1 MGDDGSRRLKEA
13 GRDMGWVLLLYR
25 LLHWI
30 ARDYTL
36 DILLAERERGW

>member
-1 MGDDGSRRLKEA
+1 MGDDGGRELKEA

-36 DILLAERERGW
+36 DIPLAERERGW